1 MKKQLFPRFDGGFF
15 RIPFQFIAILALFLV
30 WHSCSEPDGIGLNL
44 IDEQAGYQMTDT
56 VTIAAFF
63 ERDDTIPTNIGF
75 QNLLGLMHD
84 PVFGKARASIYTQ
97 FRLPVNDFS
106 LGEEPVLDSIVLSL
120 GYTGEYYGDLETFQT
135 IKVFELLE
143 HVPDADSL
151 FNNQPLAVV
160 ERNIGHRILRPAP
173 TDSTLIDTTFFAPHF
188 TMRLSDW
195 FGQKIINANGTEAF
209 ENVDN
214 FLDYFKGLQIT
225 VADNFNE
232 GGSIF
237 NINMFSF
244 YTVLRLYYHE
254 AADTV
259 PTPRQYNFYLS
270 DFAKRLTF
278 AEHFDFEGSHP
289 LILEQLN
296 NPGQFNDSLIF
307 LKSMGGL
314 RARLKLPH
322 IDKLGEIDN
331 VTINQAKLIIPVEE
345 EFIGDDYF
353 AARRLFLLQMSE
365 EEELVALRDYSLGQA
380 YFGGV
385 YDESKKQYVFNI
397 TQHLQEVLSGQ
408 LENSDLILIVSGS
421 AENAQRVVLRGPG
434 RTENPMKLEI
444 IYTLFD

>member
-1 MKKQLFPRFDGGFF
+1 MKKQLFPRFNGGFF
-15 RIPFQFIAILALFLV
+15 RIPFQVIAIFTLILA
-30 WHSCSEPDGIGLNL
+30 WQSCSEPDGIGLNL

-56 VTIAAFF
+56 ITIAAFF
-63 ERDDTIPTNIGF
+63 EKDDTIPTNIGY

-84 PVFGKARASIYTQ
+84 PVFGKVRASIYTQ
-97 FRLPVNDFS
+97 FRLPSNDFS

-120 GYTGEYYGDLETFQT
+120 GYTGEYYGDLETLQT
-135 IKVFELLE
+135 IRVYELLE
-143 HVPDADSL
+143 PVPDADSL

-160 ERNIGHRILRPAP
+160 ERSLGQRILRPAP
-173 TDSTLIDTTFFAPHF
+173 TDSTLIDTTYFAPHF
-188 TMRLSDW
+188 TLRLADW

-225 VADNFNE
+225 VADNFSE
-232 GGSIF
+232 GGAIF

-259 PTPRQYNFYLS
+259 VVPRQYNFYLS
-270 DFAKRLTF
+270 EFAKRLTF
-278 AEHFDFEGSHP
+278 AEHFDFAGSHS
-289 LILEQLN
+289 LIQEQLN
-296 NPGQFNDSLIF
+296 NPGQLNDSLIF
-307 LKSMGGL
+307 LRSLGGL
-314 RARLKLPH
+314 RARLKFPH
-322 IDKLGEIDN
+322 IETLSELNN
-331 VTINQAKLIIPVEE
+331 VTINQARLIIPVDE
-345 EFIGDDYF
+345 EFSDDTYF
-353 AARRLFLLQMSE
+353 AARRLFLLQLSE
-365 EEELVALRDYSLGQA
+365 DEELVALRDYLLGQT

-385 YDESKKQYVFNI
+385 YDESKKQYEFNI

-408 LENSDLILIVSGS
+408 LENSDLVLIVSGS

-444 IYTLFD
+444 IYTLFN